1 MICYKDY
8 EINVVVKKSIYYPF
22 NYTITYM
29 HYIILVHAIHLRT
42 CAELYYGL
50 RHEQGLRGRMAL
62 AVKCFA
68 FFFTVLWSLLIG
80 VRITFSIL
88 KHPVAAF
95 RKKIR
100 NSKQSAHGKLEL
112 IHLS

>member
-1 MICYKDY
+1 MKINYKNQF
-8 EINVVVKKSIYYPF
+8 I
-22 NYTITYM
+22 
-29 HYIILVHAIHLRT
+29 VHVRT

-50 RHEQGLRGRMAL
+50 LQGLQERMAL

-68 FFFTVLWSLLIG
+68 LFFTVLWSLLIG

-95 RKKIR
+95 KKKIR
-100 NSKQSAHGKLEL
+100 NSKQSAHRKL
-112 IHLS
+112 S